1 MDQDKNMMPNP
12 ESGNDQ
18 PAAEPAA
25 EVPQKPAKRRGRP
38 PRQKPAAEAG
48 AAEPQSSPAE
58 KTIPP
63 EDMKPAASAA
73 AEPAGNPVR
82 DQEPVKNQPKN
93 AEPEVNPLNIQPDL
107 LVVPQ
112 EPVGAVSFG
121 PPEDDDDDG
130 YVPAPEPISPTY
142 AEPSQTL
149 SEPPSEP
156 LDTDD
161 FEYPQESNSSQR
173 RNQNNY
179 QQRQQNQN
187 QGNGNGNQRRNQR
200 DFNNRR
206 NNNNGG
212 NNNNNQRR
220 NQNNYQQRRYDDDYQ
235 DNSQRRFFGNNQNN
249 RHNHGNYQAD
259 YNRAGY
265 NGYSGDYQ
273 EYNSNNNYSQLNRPQ
288 QIQPQA
294 PQVPPSEKTEVS
306 AANAPAV
313 EGEAASKAPVPSV
326 NISELQEMSME
337 KLSIMAREMGIEGV
351 GALEKSKLVFEIL
364 RVNAERNGIMYG
376 SGFLEILPD
385 GFGFLRSPAYSYL
398 PSSEDIYLSPS
409 QIRRFSVKTGD
420 FITGQIR
427 PPREKER
434 FFAMLKVE
442 TINHEPPER
451 KRNIIPF
458 SDLTPYFPTQR
469 LILETTPEE
478 ISTRVVDLITPI
490 GMGQRGLIVAP
501 PRTGKTVLMQKMANA
516 ISKNNPEVELI
527 ILLIDERP
535 EEVTD
540 MQRSV
545 KAEVV
550 SSTFDEPPERHVQ
563 VAEMVIE
570 KAKRMVEYGKDVVI
584 LLDSITRLARAY
596 NTLQPH
602 SGKILTGGVDANAL
616 HKPKRFFGA
625 ARNIDGKGSLTII
638 ATALIDTGSR
648 MDEVIFEEF
657 KGTGNMELHLD
668 RYLVDRRVYPAINI
682 ERSGTRKEELLL
694 HPEEL
699 KRVWTLRK
707 AMNGVPPVEA
717 MELLIGKLKKVKT
730 NVEFLMT
737 LQV

>member
-1 MDQDKNMMPNP
+1 MEKSTPR
-12 ESGNDQ
+12 ER
-18 PAAEPAA
+18 
-25 EVPQKPAKRRGRP
+25 KTRAK
-38 PRQKPAAEAG
+38 A
-48 AAEPQSSPAE
+48 
-58 KTIPP
+58 
-63 EDMKPAASAA
+63 AASAPA
-73 AEPAGNPVR
+73 QPENSNMPGILPSGENPPAQPEESSREAIAEQNPAGGQSVSVPSGGQAAASGKEDVPERSRAKTYSESRRRQRNR
-82 DQEPVKNQPKN
+82 
-93 AEPEVNPLNIQPDL
+93 EPEQETFFENAQPDL
-107 LVVPQ
+107 LVVPS

-121 PPEDDDDDG
+121 PQEDDADDS
-130 YVPAPEPISPTY
+130 YTPAPEPISATY
-142 AEPSQTL
+142 VDPAPPVTDPDAIEDAYLAAE
-149 SEPPSEP
+149 
-156 LDTDD
+156 
-161 FEYPQESNSSQR
+161 QEASSGDYRRDYYGAQNGNPRNSG
-173 RNQNNY
+173 NY
-179 QQRQQNQN
+179 QQRRPMNNYDRQQRYQDN
-187 QGNGNGNQRRNQR
+187 
-200 DFNNRR
+200 NNRR
-206 NNNNGG
+206 G
-212 NNNNNQRR
+212 NNNNNNNNGSNNQRR
-220 NQNNYQQRRYDDDYQ
+220 RFQPGQNNGQRNSGYDDDYQ
-235 DNSQRRFFGNNQNN
+235 DNRRYYHNNGQ
-249 RHNHGNYQAD
+249 Q
-259 YNRAGY
+259 
-265 NGYSGDYQ
+265 
-273 EYNSNNNYSQLNRPQ
+273 RPQ
-288 QIQPQA
+288 TY
-294 PQVPPSEKTEVS
+294 SEYQQQQQNLNS
-306 AANAPAV
+306 AQNANACPGQNTSSQSAP
-313 EGEAASKAPVPSV
+313 EMQPEAGGAQSSSAEARPSVPSL
-326 NISELQEMSME
+326 NISELQEMSMLD
-337 KLSIMAREMGIEGV
+337 LSNMAREMGIEGV

-364 RVNAERNGIMYG
+364 RSNAERNGIMYG
-376 SGFLEILPD
+376 SGFLEVLPD

-420 FITGQIR
+420 FIAGQIR

-442 TINHEPPER
+442 SINHESPER
-451 KRNIIPF
+451 KKNIIPF
-458 SDLTPYFPTQR
+458 SNLTPYFPTKR
-469 LILETTPEE
+469 LILENDPEE
-478 ISTRVVDLITPI
+478 VSMRVVDLVSPI

-516 ISKNNPEVELI
+516 IVRNNPEVTLI

-540 MQRSV
+540 MKRSV

-570 KAKRMVEYGKDVVI
+570 KAKRLVEYGKDVVI

-602 SGKILTGGVDANAL
+602 SGKILSGGVDANAL

-625 ARNIDGKGSLTII
+625 ARNIDGNGSLTII

-668 RYLVDRRVYPAINI
+668 RHLVDRRVYPAINI

-699 KRVWTLRK
+699 QRVWTLRK

-717 MELLIGKLKKVKT
+717 MELIIGKLKKIKT
-730 NVEFLMT
+730 NAEFLMT